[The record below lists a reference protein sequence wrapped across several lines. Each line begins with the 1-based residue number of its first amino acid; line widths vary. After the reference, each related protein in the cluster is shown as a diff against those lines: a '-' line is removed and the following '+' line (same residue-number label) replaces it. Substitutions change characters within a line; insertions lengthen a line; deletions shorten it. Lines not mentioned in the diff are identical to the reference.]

1 MTQHI
6 PATYSNGVFTPDTP
20 VPLVEG
26 TRVDLTVSPR
36 REQTLAPE
44 QALDGFR
51 ELASR
56 IRIPSD
62 FRVLTRE
69 ELNDRRRH

>member
-6 PATYSNGVFTPDTP
+6 SATYSNGVFTPDAP

-36 REQTLAPE
+36 HEQTLTPE
-44 QALDGFR
+44 EALDGLR

-62 FRVLTRE
+62 FSFLTRE
-69 ELNDRRRH
+69 EVNDRRRH